1 MLKSTEN
8 STVAMIVLRFL
19 ISEYLSRGQKYKK
32 AFNLR
37 LYIVSI
43 TLVQVRINV
52 YFEYLCVLK
61 RDYMKKSAFRK
72 FLCAAA
78 LAAAPCFTAFAGIP
92 QVQVKVILVSASGDS
107 TVISP
112 GEVSP
117 SELNAPLKATFISEL
132 ITDDGKDYVLFP
144 EWTVKR
150 EDTETSELNDF
161 LKRQDRVTEYEF
173 TDNGKFHVFYAWSYR
188 EKDDTETIPGADV
201 ASMQFTIGDSEIRL
215 FNAFSPNGDGIND
228 VYKIYVRSIV
238 TLNVAIF
245 NRWGQTIKTVS
256 GKMDQILP
264 SDAESDNDGG
274 YLFEIWDGT
283 HNGDVVNDGVYYINV
298 QAVGAGGRVFEK
310 KADINV
316 LKGLGLGN

>member
-1 MLKSTEN
+1 MAK
-8 STVAMIVLRFL
+8 
-19 ISEYLSRGQKYKK
+19 
-32 AFNLR
+32 
-37 LYIVSI
+37 
-43 TLVQVRINV
+43 VRIKV

-61 RDYMKKSAFRK
+61 RDCMKKSGFLR
-72 FLCAAA
+72 FLCAAVM
-78 LAAAPCFTAFAGIP
+78 AATPCFTALAGTP

-112 GEVSP
+112 GEDSP
-117 SELNAPLKATFISEL
+117 SELNAPLRAKFISEL
-132 ITDDGKDYVLFP
+132 VTDDGKSYVLFP

-150 EDTETSELNDF
+150 EDSQTSVETDY

-173 TDNGKFHVFYAWSYR
+173 TDNGKFHVYYAWSYR
-188 EKDDTETIPGADV
+188 ETGETETVMGADV
-201 ASMQFTIGDSEIRL
+201 APMKFTIGDSEIRL

-238 TLNVAIF
+238 QLNVAIF

-256 GKMDQILP
+256 GKLDQVLP
-264 SDAESDNDGG
+264 PDAQPDNDGG

-283 HNGDVVNDGVYYINV
+283 YHGDVVNDGVYYINV
-298 QAVGAGGRVFEK
+298 QAVGAGGRVFDK

-316 LKGLGLGN
+316 LKGLGIGN